1 MTISVDASSGV
12 NAKFQAVCNSTDDAN
27 LLGAAFQAG
36 LMYKRYQEAQAN
48 PDFAKVL
55 DGVSVVPAGDRLKV
69 EAPVSEAQLG
79 SLINT
84 RIFAVPM

>member
-1 MTISVDASSGV
+1 
-12 NAKFQAVCNSTDDAN
+12 
-27 LLGAAFQAG
+27 
-36 LMYKRYQEAQAN
+36 
-48 PDFAKVL
+48 VL